1 MVAVTGHV
9 QRAATSSARFRGLKP
24 VAWGR
29 AHRSNSRSEAER
41 RAGVQKAQRRLRGRA
56 CMRAEVRVR
65 GDTGAEYIDDHRN
78 ASLVESWD
86 LTIP

>member
-1 MVAVTGHV
+1 
-9 QRAATSSARFRGLKP
+9 
-24 VAWGR
+24 
-29 AHRSNSRSEAER
+29 
-41 RAGVQKAQRRLRGRA
+41 
-56 CMRAEVRVR
+56 MRAEVRVR